1 VAPTAVTER
10 FRAAPRARSI
20 AVAAGWTAPAV
31 AAVTFYVAYDNGSY
45 DLASRNSLAI
55 FVWWTIL
62 VAIALGVW
70 SFQHVSRGALTAAAL
85 LALFATWTLASTAW
99 ATSAEGVF
107 AEFDR
112 VALYLGVYVLAVVVA
127 SRRELLRWSH
137 GLAAGVVVV
146 AAVALVSRLFPGTFS
161 GRGIASIIPNAA
173 TRLSFPLGY
182 WNGLGIF
189 VALAI
194 PILLGAAVARGH
206 VVGSVAVGSVP
217 ALAAVVFLSSSRG
230 AVVALVAGVVVYLV
244 AEPRR
249 REAFAMLGLAA
260 AGSLAAVVVVSAQH
274 ALTNGP
280 LTSGAAR
287 SQGWRTAVVL
297 AAICTATSA
306 LHRATARARP
316 RMPTLSPG
324 ARIASAAALVAV
336 LVVAVALAHPVRRF
350 EHFKQVPT
358 SVPVSGGTTHLLSG
372 GGNGRWQFWGA
383 AIDEFR
389 SAPLQ
394 GRGAGSYE
402 TWWARH
408 GSFSYFVVNAHSL
421 YLQTLGDLGIVGF
434 LLLVGAFAAAVTA
447 AVTRLRSVRD
457 HERTAVAGLLGA
469 ACVFLVGA
477 GLDWMWELTAVGVV
491 GVACLGLAG
500 GAATLAPV
508 PRLRPPR
515 RRPQAAAVVAVIL
528 FAWVLVCAEAIPLL
542 ADVEVRK
549 SQDAVRAGDGA
560 AALKHATDA
569 TKIESWAATP
579 YLQVALVD
587 EAAGRLR
594 AARHAID
601 AAIRRDRGD
610 WRLWLVAARIE
621 LHQGARAYSA
631 QTLAHA
637 RSLAPLS
644 PVFRTG

>member
-1 VAPTAVTER
+1 M
-10 FRAAPRARSI
+10 APRARSI

-31 AAVTFYVAYDNGSY
+31 AAVTFYTAYDNGSY
-45 DLASRNSLAI
+45 DLASRNSIAI
-55 FVWWTIL
+55 FVWWTML

-70 SFQHVSRGALTAAAL
+70 SFRHVSRGALVAAAL
-85 LALFATWTLASTAW
+85 LALFAAWTLASTAW
-99 ATSAEGVF
+99 AASAEGAF

-112 VALYLGVYVLAVVVA
+112 VALYLGVYVLAFVA
-127 SRRELLRWSH
+127 ADRRELLRWSD
-137 GLAAGVVVV
+137 GLAAGVVLI

-161 GRGIASIIPNAA
+161 GRGIANVIPNAA

-189 VALAI
+189 VALAV
-194 PILLGAAVARGH
+194 PILLGAAVTRGRI
-206 VVGSVAVGSVP
+206 VGSVAVGSVP
-217 ALAAVVFLSSSRG
+217 ALAAVVFLTSSRG

-249 REAFAMLGLAA
+249 RAAFVTAGLAA
-260 AGSLAAVVVVSAQH
+260 AGSLTAVAVVSAQH
-274 ALTNGP
+274 ALTDGP

-287 SQGWRTAVVL
+287 SEGWRTAVVL
-297 AAICTATSA
+297 TAICVVTGA
-306 LHRATARARP
+306 LHNPTARVRS
-316 RMPTLSPG
+316 RMPVLSRT
-324 ARIASAAALVAV
+324 AWISLAAGLVAV

-358 SVPVSGGTTHLLSG
+358 SVPVAGGTTHLLSG
-372 GGNGRWQFWGA
+372 AGNGRWQFWSA

-402 TWWARH
+402 AWWARH
-408 GSFSYFVVNAHSL
+408 GAFPYFVVNAHSL

-434 LLLVGAFAAAVTA
+434 LLLVGALAAGVIAAV
-447 AVTRLRSVRD
+447 VRLRGVRD
-457 HERTAVAGLLGA
+457 HERTAVAALLGA
-469 ACVFLVGA
+469 ACVFLVAA
-477 GLDWMWELTAVGVV
+477 GLDWMWELTVVGVV

-508 PRLRPPR
+508 PRTRSPR

-528 FAWVLVCAEAIPLL
+528 IAWVLVCTEAIPLL

-549 SQDAVRAGDGA
+549 SQDAVRAGNGA
-560 AALKHATDA
+560 AALKHALDA

-587 EAAGRLR
+587 EAAGQLR
-594 AARHAID
+594 AARRAIES
-601 AAIRRDRGD
+601 AIRRDRGD

-621 LHQGARAYSA
+621 LQQGAKAYSA

-637 RSLAPLS
+637 RSLAPMS
-644 PVFRTG
+644 PVFQAG